1 MSPPIEQS
9 TFDEM
14 VQENIEDLDMEPEEA
29 VEDAVTTL
37 KAQNANL
44 LYIIQEIPSEENN
57 THKVLFLT
65 NKLKDGD
72 KSVLSELSQELKSD
86 ELPKRYYACRNG
98 ALHSALTALF
108 EENMKSDFKDIDGD
122 LVKCSINCFNKQPDW
137 ASERLV
143 SLVVRALENVKDNKI
158 LADLLKIGLKI
169 HFYRIVSELS
179 S

>member
-1 MSPPIEQS
+1 
-9 TFDEM
+9 
-14 VQENIEDLDMEPEEA
+14 MEPQEA

-44 LYIIQEIPSEENN
+44 LYIIQEIPSEENK

-72 KSVLSELSQELKSD
+72 KTVLYELNQELKSD
-86 ELPKRYYACRNG
+86 ELPKRYHACRNG

-108 EENMKSDFKDIDGD
+108 EEEMKTDFKTISSD

-143 SLVVRALENVKDNKI
+143 SLVVRALENVKNEQV
-158 LADLLKIGLKI
+158 LADLLSLVMSISRKHEANRVFFFHCSI
-169 HFYRIVSELS
+169 F
-179 S
+179 